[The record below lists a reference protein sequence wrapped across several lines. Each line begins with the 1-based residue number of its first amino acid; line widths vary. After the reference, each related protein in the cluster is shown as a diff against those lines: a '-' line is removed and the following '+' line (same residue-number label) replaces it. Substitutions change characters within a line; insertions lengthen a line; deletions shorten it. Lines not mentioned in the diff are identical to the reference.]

1 MNQKGETIV
10 ESLISVLIIVICFVA
25 LQSSILA
32 SAKVNQKAKEINQPF
47 QNNGTLDTHIKVSI
61 VRNGNK
67 TVTDRNVYQE
77 TDTGYYYYD

>member
-1 MNQKGETIV
+1 MNHKGETIV

-77 TDTGYYYYD
+77 KDTGYYYYD

>member
-47 QNNGTLDTHIKVSI
+47 QNNGTLDTNLKVSI

-77 TDTGYYYYD
+77 KDTGYYYYD

>member
-32 SAKVNQKAKEINQPF
+32 SAKVNQKAKEINTPF
-47 QNNGTLDTHIKVSI
+47 QNNGTLDTNLKVSI

-67 TVTDRNVYQE
+67 TVTDCNVYQE
-77 TDTGYYYYD
+77 KDTGYYYYD

>member
-77 TDTGYYYYD
+77 KDTGYYYYD